1 MLHIVLLI
9 LKIIGV
15 ILAVLLGILLLAI
28 CLVLFVP
35 VRYRIQ
41 ADGKLGEDEPLRVR
55 VKITWLLHILNALL
69 TCSKAVRLR
78 VRIFFFT
85 LFDSSKP
92 KKEKAEKKREIKKE
106 KREKKAKKGLNESK
120 NKNKDILEEN
130 VENKAEE
137 NQDNKSDREIQSK
150 EQNEI
155 QSKAEN
161 KSENK
166 IEGKQKIPE
175 KAIENNAIGND
186 SAKKDNVREDVYEKD
201 EGVGDSTE
209 SEKKSGLLEKLRAA
223 YFKIIEFFRK
233 IIDFLRKLLEIIRN
247 IEYTITAICD
257 KIKKIIEDIGYYTEL
272 LQGEVFKEAFGISKK
287 QLFRII
293 RSIRPRKCDVRLTV
307 GTGDPASTGQILAI
321 YGMLYPFIGNN
332 VRIQA
337 DFENMIVEGSLD
349 IRGRVTAFTLLIAAF
364 RLYRDKNIKQL
375 LKLLKREDS

>member
-15 ILAVLLGILLLAI
+15 ILTVLLGILLLAI

-41 ADGKLGEDEPLRVR
+41 ADGKLGEDEPLRVK

-69 TCSKAVRLR
+69 TYSKAVRIR

-85 LFDSSKP
+85 LFDSAKP
-92 KKEKAEKKREIKKE
+92 KREKVEKRLEIKKE
-106 KREKKAKKGLNESK
+106 KREKKAKNRRNKS
-120 NKNKDILEEN
+120 KNKDILEEN
-130 VENKAEE
+130 AENKAKE
-137 NQDNKSDREIQSK
+137 NEDNISDKEIQNK

-166 IEGKQKIPE
+166 IEDKQKIPE
-175 KAIENNAIGND
+175 KVSENTAIGND
-186 SAKKDNVREDVYEKD
+186 SIKKDGVSEDEVEK
-201 EGVGDSTE
+201 EKSVGDSAE
-209 SEKKSGLLEKLRAA
+209 SEKKNGFLEKLRAV
-223 YFKIIEFFRK
+223 YFKIINLFRK
-233 IIDFLRKLLEIIRN
+233 IIDFFRKLLEIIRN
-247 IEYTITAICD
+247 IEYTITVICD
-257 KIKKIIEDIGYYTEL
+257 RIKKIIEDIGYYTEL

-307 GTGDPASTGQILAI
+307 GTGDPASTGQILAF

-332 VRIQA
+332 VKIQA

-364 RLYRDKNIKQL
+364 RLYRDKNIRQL

>member
-41 ADGKLGEDEPLRVR
+41 ADGKLGEDESLRVK
-55 VKITWLLHILNALL
+55 VKITWLLRILNALL
-69 TCSKAVRLR
+69 TYSKAVRIR

-85 LFDSSKP
+85 LFDSAKP
-92 KKEKAEKKREIKKE
+92 KKEKAEKRLEIKKE
-106 KREKKAKKGLNESK
+106 KREKKAKNRRNKSK
-120 NKNKDILEEN
+120 YKDILEEN
-130 VENKAEE
+130 AENKAEE
-137 NQDNKSDREIQSK
+137 NQDNIPDKEIQNK

-161 KSENK
+161 KSDNK

-175 KAIENNAIGND
+175 KASENTTVESD
-186 SAKKDNVREDVYEKD
+186 SVKKD
-201 EGVGDSTE
+201 EGREDEVEKEESVGNSAE
-209 SEKKSGLLEKLRAA
+209 SEKKSGFSEKMRTV
-223 YFKIIEFFRK
+223 YFKIIKFFRK
-233 IIDFLRKLLEIIRN
+233 IIDFFRKLLEIIRN
-247 IEYTITAICD
+247 IEYTITVICD
-257 KIKKIIEDIGYYTEL
+257 RIKKIIEDIGYYTEL
-272 LQGEVFKEAFGISKK
+272 LQSDVFKEAFGISKK

-293 RSIRPRKCDVRLTV
+293 RSIRPKKCDVRLAV

-332 VRIQA
+332 VKIQA

-349 IRGRVTAFTLLIAAF
+349 IRGRITAFTFLIAAF

>member
-15 ILAVLLGILLLAI
+15 TLAILLGVLLLMI

-55 VKITWLLHILNALL
+55 LKVTWLFHILNALL
-69 TCSKAVRLR
+69 TYSKAVRVR

-92 KKEKAEKKREIKKE
+92 KKEKKEKIEKKTKAKTKTKKE
-106 KREKKAKKGLNESK
+106 KREVQAEHTEPKAVTEELPLEPPAEKEVPEEAAGNNTIVNDSVT
-120 NKNKDILEEN
+120 KDTGFKDRDETDASAGDN
-130 VENKAEE
+130 VE
-137 NQDNKSDREIQSK
+137 SGK
-150 EQNEI
+150 E
-155 QSKAEN
+155 
-161 KSENK
+161 
-166 IEGKQKIPE
+166 
-175 KAIENNAIGND
+175 
-186 SAKKDNVREDVYEKD
+186 
-201 EGVGDSTE
+201 
-209 SEKKSGLLEKLRAA
+209 SGLLKKLRSF
-223 YFKIIEFFRK
+223 YFKV
-233 IIDFLRKLLEIIRN
+233 IDFFLKLIDFFHKFLEIIRN

-257 KIKKIIEDIGYYTEL
+257 KIKKIIENIGYYAEL
-272 LQGEVFKEAFGISKK
+272 LQGDVFKEAFGISKK

-293 RSIRPRKCDVRLTV
+293 RNIRPRKCDVRLTV

-332 VRIQA
+332 VIIQA
-337 DFENMIVEGSLD
+337 DFENLILEGSLD

-364 RLYRDKNIKQL
+364 RLYRDKNIRQL